1 MTVAV
6 TGIHHLLVETHN
18 FGKSVAF
25 WRQLGW
31 DLAEDHGDSGKLVGP
46 SGGAHIWLSEVA
58 PTKTPVIDVYFEV
71 SDAERFAPKAPV
83 EVVEPFAET
92 HWGTKLMT
100 VRDPDGRIVRLQAR

>member
-6 TGIHHLLVETHN
+6 TGIHHLLIETHN

-46 SGGAHIWLSEVA
+46 SGGAHVWLSEVA
-58 PTKTPVIDVYFEV
+58 PSKTPVIDVYFEV
-71 SDAERFAPKAPV
+71 TEADAFAPRPPV
-83 EVVEPFAET
+83 EVVEPFAAT